1 MSQPIKI
8 ESDRYTRVLAQTVAK
23 AFTDPDFLMTMRF
36 SSLYEAEEF
45 DNALVFASWHFLLET
60 GIAQMKDYVASLE
73 ENLVEKG
80 LHAPYDI
87 PVEQMIRI
95 EELLERFRKFDDKV
109 PIDSKENIKIIRN
122 YLRAYNQSLG
132 YGIIMYDMHQAL
144 LNGRYAEKGG
154 QGRKDVKDVTKTM
167 LQRGQDI
174 QFGEED
180 GHDRSFV
187 DKVLRRK

>member
-1 MSQPIKI
+1 
-8 ESDRYTRVLAQTVAK
+8 
-23 AFTDPDFLMTMRF
+23 MTMRF

-60 GIAQMKDYVASLE
+60 GIAQMKDYVSSLDDT
-73 ENLVEKG
+73 LVEKG
-80 LHAPYDI
+80 LHPPYDI
-87 PVEQMIRI
+87 PIDQMFRI
-95 EELLERFRKFDDKV
+95 EELIYRFQMYDDKIPV
-109 PIDSKENIKIIRN
+109 DSKENIRIVRN
-122 YLRAYNQSLG
+122 YLRAYNTPLG

-154 QGRKDVKDVTKTM
+154 QARKDVKDVTKTM

-174 QFGEED
+174 QFGDED

-187 DKVLRRK
+187 DKVFRRK